1 MSDYDIIVVGGGI
14 AGMSAALTAAREGQR
29 TAILTGGVPGG
40 ELLNIE
46 RIDGLP
52 GHEAG
57 IAGYDLCPIT
67 QELAMAAGAEFV
79 MEQASALAAEG
90 DLWRVTGESGDYT
103 ARAVILAMGAH
114 VAKLGVPGED
124 EFTGRGVSHC
134 ATCDGPLLRG
144 KVAVVAGGGDSGM
157 QEALTLAQH
166 VAKVVLV
173 ERSASLTGQASY
185 ILEVNAQPKIEVVT
199 GHEIVAVEGDNKVA
213 GVRLRSVASGE
224 ETVIE
229 AQGLFSFVGLKPNL
243 TLAADLVA
251 MADDGRVDVDASL
264 RTSARGV
271 FAAGNLR
278 TGNGW
283 RAAAAMGDGASAA
296 HAASAYCSG
305 EHWPR

>member
-14 AGMSAALTAAREGQR
+14 AGMSAALTAARAGQR

-166 VAKVVLV
+166 VTKVVLV
-173 ERSASLTGQASY
+173 ERSDGLTGQVSY
-185 ILEVNAQPKIEVVT
+185 IQEVEAQPKIEVVT
-199 GHEIVAVEGDNKVA
+199 GHEIIAVEGDNKVA
-213 GVRLRSVASGE
+213 GVRLRSLASGE

-243 TLAADLVA
+243 TLAADVVA

-271 FAAGNLR
+271 FAAGNVR
-278 TGNGW
+278 AGNGW

-296 HAASAYCSG
+296 YAASAYCASG
-305 EHWPR
+305 HWPR